1 MIYIKKFENH
11 SEYEAFT
18 ASTEFVLPNVSYCVN
33 ENDTHYT
40 PKGESSLNEY
50 FTIEAIDD
58 NCKID
63 LECPTY
69 GGVSI
74 STDGGSTWSEK
85 AGSTSITINS
95 GEKVLC
101 KGDMSFIDS
110 TSNHYNFLT
119 LSGRANIRGNIFS
132 LFLENDFANF
142 TDISSNPYALY
153 EFFTYDD
160 KIINANDLL
169 LPATSLA
176 EDCYEGMFKG
186 CTSLITAP
194 ELPATTLANNCY
206 YSMFEG
212 CTKLTTAP
220 SVLPAT
226 ALTQG
231 CYSFMFQGCTSLT
244 EAPQL
249 PATTLADSCYY
260 NMFKG
265 CTSLTEAPQL
275 PATTLA
281 THCYND
287 MFINCTNLNHIE
299 CLATDISAEGCT
311 SNWVYGVSSS
321 GTFVKAASMTSWPRG
336 DSGIPNGWTIQN
348 K

>member
-18 ASTEFVLPNVSYCVN
+18 ASTEFVLPNASYCVN
-33 ENDTHYT
+33 ENETHYT
-40 PKGESSLNEY
+40 PKGESPLHEY

-63 LECPTY
+63 LDCPTE

-85 AGSTSITINS
+85 AGITSVTINT
-95 GEKVLC
+95 GENVMC
-101 KGDMSFIDS
+101 KGDMNFIDNA
-110 TSNHYNFLT
+110 SNHDNFLT

-142 TDISSNPYALY
+142 TDISSNPCALY
-153 EFFTYDD
+153 EFFSYND
-160 KIINANDLL
+160 KIINAKDLL
-169 LPATSLA
+169 LPATTLA
-176 EDCYEGMFKG
+176 NECYQSMFAG

-194 ELPATTLANNCY
+194 ELPATTLANECY
-206 YSMFEG
+206 IRMFAG
-212 CTKLTTAP
+212 CTSLTTAP

-226 ALTQG
+226 TLAQQ
-231 CYSFMFQGCTSLT
+231 CYEDMFSGCTSLT
-244 EAPQL
+244 ETPQL
-249 PATTLADSCYY
+249 PATTLTYQCYY
-260 NMFKG
+260 GMFAG
-265 CTSLTEAPQL
+265 CTSLATAPEL

-281 THCYND
+281 YYCYQD

-299 CLATDISAEGCT
+299 CLATDISTEECT
-311 SNWVYGVSSS
+311 YDWVYGVSSS